1 MFLCPRRVRRRH
13 DIRGLALSVWELF
26 RPVHTIAAD
35 VVSVLCWRV
44 LVVVFLYDRRARA
57 VLWTG
62 PTPPWV
68 PFLSVR
74 RHASS
79 NGVLLEL
86 AGAPTLPFAD
96 VGLMT
101 KGKAVL
107 LLSLASAVTGQPVT
121 AEAVTFSPHS
131 QPILFWGLSA
141 APVMIPFLAFNR
153 FIRGTVGPLFYQPG
167 ADDGCVDLSH
177 YGAGPLYVSRR

>member
-35 VVSVLCWRV
+35 VVSVLCWCV

-68 PFLSVR
+68 PFLSIR

-79 NGVLLEL
+79 NGRATAARERATASLCRCRTNVEGRGSSTTFVHQRGDGA
-86 AGAPTLPFAD
+86 AG
-96 VGLMT
+96 
-101 KGKAVL
+101 
-107 LLSLASAVTGQPVT
+107 
-121 AEAVTFSPHS
+121 
-131 QPILFWGLSA
+131 
-141 APVMIPFLAFNR
+141 
-153 FIRGTVGPLFYQPG
+153 
-167 ADDGCVDLSH
+167 
-177 YGAGPLYVSRR
+177 